1 MKRFSNY
8 FSKKES
14 QENTISYFLL
24 NRERDE
30 SNLIIMPNYL
40 KNYVTE
46 FNYLF
51 HQIYKCS
58 IAEEN
63 DIDEHSLFYN
73 FANNTRKFLE
83 AFLFYKYPNADIND
97 KDKLLKF
104 FEGDKQAVTLADRI
118 DNEYSHLE
126 GLFERSMRP
135 VDVPEM
141 RTMAQYILKKIEE
154 KDKEQYDALL
164 KSIGEYKK

>member
-1 MKRFSNY
+1 
-8 FSKKES
+8 
-14 QENTISYFLL
+14 
-24 NRERDE
+24 
-30 SNLIIMPNYL
+30 MPNYL

-63 DIDEHSLFYN
+63 DIDEHS
-73 FANNTRKFLE
+73 
-83 AFLFYKYPNADIND
+83 LFYKYPNADIND